1 MIEKLLTALI
11 AAIVS
16 LVVSLLTIWSNRRK
30 LESEERRHGLDHRRR
45 LTEKILDLRLAA
57 YPKAFGITYE
67 LTYPLLLSSN
77 VVPVEHILNVK
88 EKLVEWERSDG
99 AFLFSKGS
107 LRAYRDLLTALSEE
121 PRGEN
126 GFSRKQRD
134 RIWRCK
140 NRFRG
145 ALKADLKLLYEDDD
159 VEQADAPD
167 KEDRASLAA
176 PRG

>member
-16 LVVSLLTIWSNRRK
+16 LAVSLLTIWSNRRK
-30 LESEERRHGLDHRRR
+30 LESEERRHGIDHRRH

-67 LTYPLLLSSN
+67 LTSPFLQSTD
-77 VVPVEHILNVK
+77 VVSVEHIHIVK
-88 EKLVEWERSDG
+88 EKLLEWERSDG
-99 AFLFSKGS
+99 AFLFSKSS

-121 PRGEN
+121 AIGEN
-126 GFSRKQRD
+126 GFSRRQRD

-159 VEQADAPD
+159 A
-167 KEDRASLAA
+167 K
-176 PRG
+176 